1 MLIGP
6 TNIPQRVSLGV
17 VVEYRDLI
25 TSHKEA
31 VVIIVQQAVKLA
43 IQRLGDL
50 KLMMTQTSL
59 FY

>member
-1 MLIGP
+1 M
-6 TNIPQRVSLGV
+6 GV